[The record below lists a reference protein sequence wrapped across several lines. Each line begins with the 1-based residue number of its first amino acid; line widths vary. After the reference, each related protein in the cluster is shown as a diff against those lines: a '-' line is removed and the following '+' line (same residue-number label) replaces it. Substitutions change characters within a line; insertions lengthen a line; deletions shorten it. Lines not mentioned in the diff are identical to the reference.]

1 MINYKVNFKIF
12 CMKNKMIKPIFFLGL
27 LCIVFALSCK
37 KKIDD
42 AYLNPNAPLVVPIE
56 SILPGVIGG
65 FTAFFSSNGTGFGVQ
80 ADAILLGRYI
90 QYWGTQ
96 TNGELYGQ
104 MGFPGSPPTASDN
117 TGGLWGAVYYG
128 HGGNVNRIIQW
139 GAEQQKWDYVGVGW
153 AIRAWGWLELTNCY
167 GEAILKEAFDVTKS
181 QFKYD
186 TQPEFYDSCRVIC
199 HRSLSFLNRTDG
211 AASQANLAIGDAF
224 FYNGDVNK
232 WKKFVYGILARS
244 FINLSGKSEFIAK
257 GYADSAILYANLSL
271 ATNADN
277 ASVKV
282 SGGSVSATNNFFG
295 PFRGNIGAIRQSV
308 YIADLMSGANPQ
320 AFTGVPDPRRY
331 YMLRENLNGT
341 FKGFTPWLGATGVSA
356 NDYPK
361 NFFGHPTPTTTL
373 ACPNSPACTIDS
385 SRYLYQNTSPW
396 PMMTASEIQFII
408 AEAAYLKGDK
418 PLALSAYANG
428 IGLNFDMIT
437 TTYPQNVPTV
447 FAITPANKATYLAA
461 VIPGVAG
468 NLTLSQIMLQKYI
481 ALYGWGVQQTWTD
494 MRKYHYTDIDPATGN
509 QVYANFAPP
518 AGTNLIS
525 TNNGNLVYRARPRY
539 NSEYLYNI
547 PELTRLG
554 ALNLDYNTYRP
565 WFAIP

>member
-1 MINYKVNFKIF
+1 
-12 CMKNKMIKPIFFLGL
+12 MIKPIFFLGL

-199 HRSLSFLNRTDG
+199 HRALSYLNRTDG
-211 AASQANLAIGDAF
+211 NVSQANLAIGDAF
-224 FYNGDVNK
+224 FYNGDVSK

-244 FINLSGKSEFIAK
+244 YIDLSGKSEFIAK

-447 FAITPANKATYLAA
+447 FAITPANKATYLAG

>member
-1 MINYKVNFKIF
+1 
-12 CMKNKMIKPIFFLGL
+12 MKNKIIKPIFFLGL
-27 LCIVFALSCK
+27 LGIFFASSCK

-80 ADAILLGRYI
+80 ADGLLLGRYI
-90 QYWGTQ
+90 QYWGSQ
-96 TNGELYGQ
+96 ANGELYGQ

-128 HGGNVNRIIQW
+128 HGGNVNKIIEW
-139 GAEQQKWDYVGVGW
+139 GAEQQKWDYVGVGY
-153 AIRAWGWLELTNCY
+153 AIRAWGWLELTNVY
-167 GEAILKEAFDVTKS
+167 GEAILKEAFNVNLS

-186 TQPEFYDSCRVIC
+186 TQPEFYDSTRVIC
-199 HRSLSFLNRTDG
+199 HRALSYLNRTDG
-211 AASQANLAIGDAF
+211 AVSQANLAIGDAF

-244 FINLSGKSEFIAK
+244 YINLSGKSDFLAR
-257 GYADSAILYANLSL
+257 GYADSAIKYANLSL

-282 SGGSVSATNNFFG
+282 SGGSTSAINNFFG
-295 PFRGNIGAIRQSV
+295 PFRGNIGTIRQAS
-308 YIADLMSGANPQ
+308 YIADLMSGNNAQ

-341 FKGFTPWLGATGVSA
+341 FKGFTPWLGATGLTT
-356 NDYPK
+356 NDYP
-361 NFFGHPTPTTTL
+361 FCFWGPFIPATGPIVPSSTL
-373 ACPNSPACTIDS
+373 APVIDS
-385 SRYLYQNTSPW
+385 SRYLYRNTSPW

-418 PLALSAYANG
+418 PLALTAYANG
-428 IGLNFDMIT
+428 INQNFDMIT

-447 FAITPANKATYLAA
+447 FAITPVNKANYLAA
-461 VIPGVAG
+461 VVPGVATS
-468 NLTLSQIMLQKYI
+468 LTLSQIMLQKYI

-494 MRKYHYTDIDPATGN
+494 MRKYHYIDIDPATSN
-509 QVYANFAPP
+509 QVYAGFTPP
-518 AGTNLIS
+518 SGSNLIS
-525 TNNGNLVYRARPRY
+525 SNNGNLVYRCRPRY

-554 ALNLDYNTYRP
+554 ALALDYNTVKP